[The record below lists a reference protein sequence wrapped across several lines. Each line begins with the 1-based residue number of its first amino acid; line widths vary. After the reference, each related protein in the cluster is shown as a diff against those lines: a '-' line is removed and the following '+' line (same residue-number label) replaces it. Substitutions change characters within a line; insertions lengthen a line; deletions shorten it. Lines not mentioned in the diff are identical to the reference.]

1 MIGYS
6 LPQASTMASSVD
18 ALFSFILWTSVVSF
32 LIIVFG
38 KVFFLFWFWRK
49 RRPEHA
55 TPYITGH
62 TVTELS
68 VAFILLV
75 WVMVIFYWGWVD
87 YKRLRTAPAD
97 SMEIS
102 VIGRQWSWQFQYPDG
117 LKTSELI
124 VPKGKPVKLIMTSED
139 VLHSFFVPAF
149 RVKQDLIPKVYTSL
163 WFEATETGEFPV
175 FCAEYCGA
183 AHSNMLS
190 KVKVLEP
197 EAFEEWQA
205 LGGAEFVK
213 TDSAALPQQAPSE
226 TGKMVFA
233 AKGCNACHTV
243 DGKPSLGPT
252 LAGIYGESVELE
264 KGEKV
269 QVDENYIRESLM
281 EPMAKVVKGFPPI
294 MPTQKGQLN
303 EEEIHALIDY
313 IKSLKGENK

>member
-1 MIGYS
+1 M
-6 LPQASTMASSVD
+6 LPQASTIAPSVD
-18 ALFSFILWTSVVSF
+18 ALFSFILWTCVASF

-38 KVFFLFWFWRK
+38 KFFFLFWFWRK
-49 RRPEHA
+49 RRPEQS

-62 TVTELS
+62 TITELS
-68 VAFILLV
+68 VAFVLLV
-75 WVMVIFYWGWVD
+75 WVMVIFYWGWLD
-87 YKRLRTAPAD
+87 YKKMRTAPAD

-117 LKTSELI
+117 LKTNELI

-183 AHSNMLS
+183 AHSNMLT

-205 LGGAEFVK
+205 LGQMES
-213 TDSAALPQQAPSE
+213 TPEQAPSE
-226 TGKMVFA
+226 TGKMIFT

-252 LAGIYGESVELE
+252 LAGIFDESVELE
-264 KGEKV
+264 KGGKV

-294 MPTQKGQLN
+294 MPTQKGQLT